1 MGHKVHPRS
10 FRTAVL
16 FGWDSK
22 WFAERGAFRENLKK
36 DIMMK
41 KFVQKELAK
50 ASVSKI
56 EIERTAHVVTLNIHT
71 AKPGVVIGRQ
81 GAGIEELKK
90 RIRTKYFGSEKVT
103 LHVNVVEVDRPTL
116 DAQLVMQAMIEELEK
131 RMPYRRV
138 MKQAIDRVQKA
149 GAQGVKVRV
158 GGRLNGAEIA
168 KTESLHSGT
177 IPLHTLRANIDYARG
192 AARTLSGA
200 IGVKVWI
207 YKGLS
212 FGEHAEQK

>member
-1 MGHKVHPRS
+1 MGHKVHPKS
-10 FRTAVL
+10 FRIAVL

-22 WFAERGAFRENLKK
+22 WFAERGEFRENLKK
-36 DIMMK
+36 DIQMK
-41 KFVQKELAK
+41 KFISKELAK
-50 ASVSKI
+50 AGVSHV

-90 RIRTKYFGSEKVT
+90 KMRTKFFGSEKVT
-103 LHVNVVEVDRPTL
+103 LHMNVIEVDRPML
-116 DAQLVMQAMIEELEK
+116 DAQLVVQGMIEEIEK

-138 MKQAIDRVQKA
+138 MKQAIDRVSKA
-149 GAQGVKVRV
+149 GAQGVKVRI

-168 KTESLHSGT
+168 KTEALHAGT

-192 AARTLSGA
+192 TARTLSGA
-200 IGVKVWI
+200 IGVKAWI
-207 YKGLS
+207 YKGLY
-212 FGEHAEQK
+212 FGNREEK

>member
-1 MGHKVHPRS
+1 MGHKVHPKS
-10 FRTAVL
+10 FRIAVI

-36 DIMMK
+36 DIQMK
-41 KFVQKELAK
+41 KFIQKELAK
-50 ASVSKI
+50 AGVSRV
-56 EIERTAHVVTLNIHT
+56 EIERTAHVVTLNIHA
-71 AKPGVVIGRQ
+71 AKPGVVIGRL

-90 RIRTKYFGSEKVT
+90 KMRTKFFGSEKIT
-103 LHVNVVEVDRPTL
+103 LHMNVVEVDRPTL
-116 DAQLVMQAMIEELEK
+116 DAQLVVQGMIEEIEK

-138 MKQAIDRVQKA
+138 MKQAIDRVSKA
-149 GAQGVKVRV
+149 GAQGVKVRI

-168 KTESLHSGT
+168 KTEALHSGT

-192 AARTLSGA
+192 TARTLSGA

-207 YKGLS
+207 YKGLQ
-212 FGEHAEQK
+212 FENAK

>member
-22 WFAERGAFRENLKK
+22 WFAERGTFRENLKK
-36 DIMMK
+36 DIQMK
-41 KFVQKELAK
+41 KFLQKELQK
-50 ASVSKI
+50 AALSSI
-56 EIERTAHVVTLNIHT
+56 EIERTPHAVTITLHT

-81 GAGIEELKK
+81 GSGIEELKNK
-90 RIRTKYFGSEKVT
+90 IRKKFFGSEKVT
-103 LHVNVVEVDRPTL
+103 LHLNVVEVERPTL
-116 DAQLVMQAMIEELEK
+116 DAQLVAQGMIEELEK
-131 RMPYRRV
+131 RIPYRRV

-149 GAQGVKVRV
+149 GAQGVKVKV

-168 KTESLHSGT
+168 KKETLFAGNV
-177 IPLHTLRANIDYARG
+177 PLHTLRANIDYARG
-192 AARTLSGA
+192 AAHTIAGTV
-200 IGVKVWI
+200 GVKVWI

-212 FGEHAEQK
+212 FDSSRE

>member
-10 FRTAVL
+10 FRTAIL

-22 WFAERGAFRENLKK
+22 WFATNAVFRGNLKK
-36 DIMMK
+36 DIQIK
-41 KFVQKELAK
+41 KFLRTELAK
-50 ASVSKI
+50 AAVSKI
-56 EIERTAHVVTLNIHT
+56 EIERTTHVVTLTIRT

-81 GAGIEELKK
+81 GAGIEEIKNKLRKK
-90 RIRTKYFGSEKVT
+90 FFGSEKVT
-103 LHVNVVEVDRPTL
+103 LHLNVIEVERPTL
-116 DAQLVMQAMIEELEK
+116 DAQLVMQGMIEELEK
-131 RMPYRRV
+131 RTPYRRV
-138 MKQAIDRVQKA
+138 MRAALERVQKA

-168 KTESLHSGT
+168 KTESLIVGNV
-177 IPLHTLRANIDYARG
+177 PLHTLRANIDYARG

-207 YKGLS
+207 YKGLH
-212 FGEHAEQK
+212 FGEHTERS

>member
-10 FRTAVL
+10 FRTAVI

-22 WFAERGAFRENLKK
+22 WFAEGGVFRENLKK
-36 DIMMK
+36 DIQLK
-41 KFVQKELAK
+41 KFIQKEMAK
-50 ASVSKI
+50 AGVSRV
-56 EIERTAHVVTLNIHT
+56 EIERTAHVVTLNIHS

-81 GAGIEELKK
+81 GSGIEELKK
-90 RIRTKYFGSEKVT
+90 KIRVKFFGSEKVT
-103 LHVNVVEVDRPTL
+103 LHLNVVEVDRPTL
-116 DAQLVMQAMIEELEK
+116 DAQLVVYGMIEEIEK

-138 MKQAIDRVQKA
+138 MKQVIDRVSKA

-168 KTESLHSGT
+168 KTETLHSGT

-200 IGVKVWI
+200 VGVKVWI
-207 YKGLS
+207 YKGLQ
-212 FGEHAEQK
+212 FENAK

>member
-10 FRTAVL
+10 FRIGIL

-22 WFAERGAFRENLKK
+22 WFATGATFRENLKK
-36 DIMMK
+36 DIQIK

-50 ASVSKI
+50 AAVSTV
-56 EIERTAHVVTLNIHT
+56 EIERTTHVVTLNIHT

-81 GAGIEELKK
+81 GAGAEELKNK
-90 RIRTKYFGSEKVT
+90 IRKQFFGSEKVT
-103 LHVNVVEVDRPTL
+103 LHLNVIEVDRPAL
-116 DAQLVMQAMIEELEK
+116 NAQLVVQAMIEELEK
-131 RMPYRRV
+131 RTPFRRV
-138 MKQAIDRVQKA
+138 MKQAIDRVQKG

-168 KTESLHSGT
+168 KTETLLSGNV
-177 IPLHTLRANIDYARG
+177 PLHTLRANIDYGRG

-207 YKGLS
+207 YKGLT
-212 FGEHAEQK
+212 FAEESK

>member
-10 FRTAVL
+10 FRIAVL

-22 WFAERGAFRENLKK
+22 WFAERGTFRAHLKK
-36 DIMMK
+36 DIQIK
-41 KFVQKELAK
+41 KFLRQELAK
-50 ASVSKI
+50 SGVSRI
-56 EIERTAHVVTLNIHT
+56 EIERTMHVVTLMIHT

-90 RIRTKYFGSEKVT
+90 KILLKFFGSEKVA
-103 LHVNVVEVDRPTL
+103 LHVNVVEVDRPTM
-116 DAQLVMQAMIEELEK
+116 DAQLVMQGMIEELEK
-131 RMPYRRV
+131 RTPYRRV
-138 MKQAIDRVQKA
+138 MKQAIDRVSKA
-149 GAQGVKVRV
+149 GAQGIKVRV

-168 KTESLHSGT
+168 KTETLHTGT
-177 IPLHTLRANIDYARG
+177 IPLHTLRAHIDYARG
-192 AARTLSGA
+192 VARTLSGA

-212 FGEHAEQK
+212 FGDTTEH